1 MLTNYFFSE
10 SRRKKYR
17 SKRSSYSPVVF
28 KQGCSLETYLELWRK
43 KAVFH
48 IYLVSFYFIF
58 SAPISFSLCFPVSP
72 TLLLFFFDV
81 LSQVF
86 TKCSRKAF
94 VHTYINSMHDIY
106 IYIYIYILEKKKIY
120 RKLMKNMNSHF
131 TQMAFNTISHI
142 VIKMWNKSSTQR

>member
-10 SRRKKYR
+10 LRRKKYR

-48 IYLVSFYFIF
+48 IYLVSLYFIF

-72 TLLLFFFDV
+72 TLFFFDV

-86 TKCSRKAF
+86 TKYSRKDF
-94 VHTYINSMHDIY
+94 VYTYINSMHD
-106 IYIYIYILEKKKIY
+106 IYILEKKKIY

-142 VIKMWNKSSTQR
+142 VIKMWNKSSTQRSKLF

>member
-48 IYLVSFYFIF
+48 IYLVSLYFIF
-58 SAPISFSLCFPVSP
+58 SAPISFSLCFPVYL
-72 TLLLFFFDV
+72 TLFFFFDV
-81 LSQVF
+81 ISQVF
-86 TKCSRKAF
+86 TKYSRKDF
-94 VHTYINSMHDIY
+94 VYTYINSMHD
-106 IYIYIYILEKKKIY
+106 IYILEKKKIY

-142 VIKMWNKSSTQR
+142 VIKMWNKSSTQRSKLF